1 MLIDIKNDQN
11 MKDTICLAFGK
22 RIRTIRKT
30 RGWSQ
35 ELLAEKA
42 GLHPTYI
49 GGIERGERNPSLINL
64 ARLAKALKLPLSE
77 LMQISIDC

>member
-1 MLIDIKNDQN
+1 
-11 MKDTICLAFGK
+11 MKERVYLQTFGK
-22 RIRTIRKT
+22 RLRTLRKI

-35 ELLAEKA
+35 EVLAEQA

-64 ARLAKALKLPLSE
+64 VRLAKGLSLSLPE
-77 LMQISIDC
+77 LLDTKF

>member
-1 MLIDIKNDQN
+1 
-11 MKDTICLAFGK
+11 MKDPSCHAFGK
-22 RIRTIRKT
+22 GLRIQRKI

-35 ELLAEKA
+35 EVLAEKA

-64 ARLAKALKLPLSE
+64 VRLAKALRLSLSE
-77 LMQISIDC
+77 LMQIPID

>member
-1 MLIDIKNDQN
+1 
-11 MKDTICLAFGK
+11 MKERVYLQTFGK
-22 RIRTIRKT
+22 RLRTLRKI

-35 ELLAEKA
+35 EVLAEEA

-64 ARLAKALKLPLSE
+64 VRLAKGLSLSLPE
-77 LMQISIDC
+77 LLDTKF

>member
-1 MLIDIKNDQN
+1 
-11 MKDTICLAFGK
+11 MKDPSCHAFGK
-22 RIRTIRKT
+22 GLRTLRKT

-35 ELLAEKA
+35 EVLAEKA

-64 ARLAKALKLPLSE
+64 VRLAKALRLSLSE
-77 LMQISIDC
+77 LMQVPID

>member
-1 MLIDIKNDQN
+1 
-11 MKDTICLAFGK
+11 MKKSVYLQTFGE
-22 RIRTIRKT
+22 RLRTLRKI

-35 ELLAEKA
+35 EVLAEQA

-64 ARLAKALKLPLSE
+64 VRLAKGLSLSLPE
-77 LMQISIDC
+77 LLDTKF

>member
-1 MLIDIKNDQN
+1 
-11 MKDTICLAFGK
+11 MKERVYLQTFGK
-22 RIRTIRKT
+22 RLRSLRKI

-35 ELLAEKA
+35 EVLAEQA

-64 ARLAKALKLPLSE
+64 VRLAKALSLSLAE
-77 LMQISIDC
+77 LVDIVI